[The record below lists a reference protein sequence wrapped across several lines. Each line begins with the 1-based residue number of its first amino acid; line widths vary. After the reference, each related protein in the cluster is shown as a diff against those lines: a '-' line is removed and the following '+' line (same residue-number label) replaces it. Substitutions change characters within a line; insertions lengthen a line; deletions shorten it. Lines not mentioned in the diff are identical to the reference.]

1 MTDVNLGV
9 KVDVS
14 KLILEPYHPL
24 CAYMLTNEYSHY
36 FVKGGRQSGKTVFS
50 ALMCIL
56 NLFKDP
62 NSNAL
67 CLRNDFAH
75 LRKSVYNEV
84 KKAISFID
92 EMHSS
97 SLAKMI
103 ETRFNGYSGEMAER
117 KYDEAILEKSFKS
130 KLQPLEI
137 VFKDTGQLITFAG
150 ANEPE
155 KIKGLTT
162 ANKNKY
168 YGYIW
173 FDEFQ
178 EVNQGVDKAMNIRAT
193 CERGNAEQVIS
204 IYTYNPPPN
213 PKHWI
218 NQSITKNFYNA
229 REWHKNYNDLPN
241 GIISEG
247 TKKQAEHLRVVNNPK
262 YRNVWLGE
270 PVGTPEGLVFHNKFE
285 VKEFATPP
293 TSQMYNGQPFFGAD
307 WGFNDA
313 TTLIKS
319 FAIGN
324 DLYVSDEIY
333 LQGTLVEEVVEEF
346 KQMPGL
352 FEGAGMWNI
361 IADSSNPTMIAEC
374 VNKGLTNIDPAKK
387 GKDSVVAGISYLKLF
402 NKIYI
407 HPRCKYTIDE
417 FNNYRYAEDKITG
430 KYLPKIKD
438 GDDHCIDALR
448 YAWEDMMRSDVHPSN
463 YAQKDT

>member
-1 MTDVNLGV
+1 MRIDG
-9 KVDVS
+9 S

-24 CAYMLTNEYSHY
+24 MIDIMLNRHNHY
-36 FVKGGRQSGKTVFS
+36 FIRGGRASGKTMFS
-50 ALMCIL
+50 ALTCIL
-56 NLFKDP
+56 YLIKDA

-67 CLRNDFAH
+67 CLRNDFTH
-75 LRKSVYNEV
+75 LRKSVYNEI
-84 KKAISFID
+84 KKALSFID
-92 EMHSS
+92 EMHG
-97 SLAKMI
+97 L
-103 ETRFNGYSGEMAER
+103 EMAKAYETKFDGYTGNKAVE
-117 KYDEAILEKSFKS
+117 KYNQYTIESGFKS

-137 VFKDTGQLITFAG
+137 INDNTGQVITFAG
-150 ANEPE
+150 ASEPD
-155 KIKGLTT
+155 KIKGL
-162 ANKNKY
+162 ASSQSNRY
-168 YGYIW
+168 YGFMW

-178 EVNQGVDKAMNIRAT
+178 EVSKGIDKALNIRAT
-193 CERGNAEQVIS
+193 CERGNAEHAVS
-204 IYTYNPPPN
+204 LYTYNPPADPR
-213 PKHWI
+213 HWI
-218 NQSITKNFYNA
+218 NQSIEDYFVKSKT
-229 REWHKNYNDLPN
+229 WHKNYNDLPDGILPK
-241 GIISEG
+241 GIIE
-247 TKKQAEHLRVVNNPK
+247 QAEYLKVQDNAR
-262 YRNVWLGE
+262 YRNMYLGE

-285 VKEFATPP
+285 VKEFATPS

-333 LQGTLVEEVVEEF
+333 LQGNLVEEVVEKF
-346 KQMPGL
+346 KQMDGL

-407 HPRCKYTIDE
+407 HPRCKNTIDE

-448 YAWEDMMRSDVHPSN
+448 YAWEDMMRSDAHPSN
-463 YAQKDT
+463 YVQ